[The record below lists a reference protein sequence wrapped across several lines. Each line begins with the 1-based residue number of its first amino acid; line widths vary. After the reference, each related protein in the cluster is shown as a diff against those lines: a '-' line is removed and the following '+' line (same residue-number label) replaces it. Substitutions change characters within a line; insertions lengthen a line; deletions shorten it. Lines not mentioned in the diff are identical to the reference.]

1 MSKKEYVDKEQL
13 FELVY
18 PVGSIYLSA
27 AAVPPSTLFG
37 IGKWEQI
44 QDVFLLASGAYA
56 SLGSIGGSENHTLT
70 TNEMPSHTHGLTDS
84 VAWPL
89 VDDPEREWGVHYYTA
104 SGQKHPYTQWINTTK
119 STGGGQPFSIMPPY
133 LVVNVWKRVS

>member
-27 AAVPPSTLFG
+27 AAVSPSTLFG

-70 TNEMPSHTHGLTDS
+70 INEMPSHTHMSAFQEDDS
-84 VAWPL
+84 PTNTIKANAFTK
-89 VDDPEREWGVHYYTA
+89 DSFE
-104 SGQKHPYTQWINTTK
+104 INTNVYRSTNNR
-119 STGGGQPFSIMPPY
+119 SVLNTGGGQPFSIMPPY
-133 LVVNVWKRVS
+133 LSINVWKRVS

>member
-44 QDVFLLASGAYA
+44 QDCSLLGCGNYA
-56 SLGSIGGSENHTLT
+56 FAGSIGGSENHTLT
-70 TNEMPSHTHGLTDS
+70 VNEMPSHNHTTHGIS
-84 VAWPL
+84 IA
-89 VDDPEREWGVHYYTA
+89 
-104 SGQKHPYTQWINTTK
+104 TT
-119 STGGGQPFSIMPPY
+119 G
-133 LVVNVWKRVS
+133 N